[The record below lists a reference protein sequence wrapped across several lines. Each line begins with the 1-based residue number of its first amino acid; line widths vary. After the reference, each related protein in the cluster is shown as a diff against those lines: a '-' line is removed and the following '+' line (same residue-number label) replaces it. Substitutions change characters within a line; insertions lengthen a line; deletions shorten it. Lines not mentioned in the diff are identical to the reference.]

1 MADKKKAPA
10 RSAKSTAAAGKKVGR
25 KLTAA
30 KKPGRP
36 EAKLVAKKPV
46 GKAHSP
52 IKGKKPVAKTAG
64 TAAGVKP
71 VAKPL
76 QKPVAHKPAVAAPV
90 RAVAAA
96 MKPSGQKITA
106 PVPQQ
111 MTPKAVAEKA
121 AAARQLMTAQKKPV
135 NQRHG
140 FKASEFVVYPA
151 HGVGKIVAIEEQEIA
166 GMALE
171 LFVIN
176 FEKEKLT
183 LRVPTGKLA
192 SVGMRKL
199 AEEPVV
205 KKAMEILKGRARV
218 KRTMWSR
225 RAQEYV
231 AKINSGDLVSIAEV
245 VRDLYR
251 SEAQPEQSYSER
263 QLYEDAL
270 DRMARE
276 IAAVEKL
283 DERGAVQRITEVL
296 SKSARGRR
304 LAAEAEGGDA
314 ETRAALAGRES
325 QIESARWRWF
335 RAFFFV
341 GRGYGSLTSAC
352 GGSGGR
358 RRATGEPLAGDS
370 DLARV
375 LDVDVGSVAIL
386 DPAAHLDALAFE
398 AAEDLLQLGIG
409 AQHPRL
415 DAGGEVPPP
424 VAAEVDISP
433 RLGDRHLGDRAG
445 DDLVRIPPSQEIAR
459 RPRGAHRVCGAAPE
473 TRGLVAGDTLV
484 VHELAHARVAAGQAV
499 GAGVAGGEHFALHPN
514 ALAAVLD
521 KEMRKLAAV
530 SIACAPRGGD
540 RHRATLNERLQCGDG
555 RFLRRPRI
563 GARAEIR

>member
-1 MADKKKAPA
+1 MAEKKKAPAA

-30 KKPGRP
+30 KKPGRS
-36 EAKLVAKKPV
+36 EAKLVAKKPIA
-46 GKAHSP
+46 KAQTAVKAKS
-52 IKGKKPVAKTAG
+52 PVAKTAG
-64 TAAGVKP
+64 TTAPVKH
-71 VAKPL
+71 VAKPVP
-76 QKPVAHKPAVAAPV
+76 KVAHKAVAAKPAAPAQV

-96 MKPSGQKITA
+96 VKPAGQKITA
-106 PVPQQ
+106 PVPPQQHQ

-135 NQRHG
+135 SQRHG
-140 FKASEFVVYPA
+140 FKATEFVVYPA
-151 HGVGKIVAIEEQEIA
+151 HGVGKIVGIEEQEIA

-171 LFVIN
+171 LFVIS

-199 AEEPVV
+199 SEEPVV
-205 KKAMEILKGRARV
+205 KKAMETLKGRARV

-283 DERGAVQRITEVL
+283 DERGAVQRITDVL

-314 ETRAALAGRES
+314 ETRAA
-325 QIESARWRWF
+325 
-335 RAFFFV
+335 
-341 GRGYGSLTSAC
+341 
-352 GGSGGR
+352 
-358 RRATGEPLAGDS
+358 
-370 DLARV
+370 
-375 LDVDVGSVAIL
+375 
-386 DPAAHLDALAFE
+386 
-398 AAEDLLQLGIG
+398 
-409 AQHPRL
+409 
-415 DAGGEVPPP
+415 
-424 VAAEVDISP
+424 
-433 RLGDRHLGDRAG
+433 
-445 DDLVRIPPSQEIAR
+445 
-459 RPRGAHRVCGAAPE
+459 
-473 TRGLVAGDTLV
+473 
-484 VHELAHARVAAGQAV
+484 
-499 GAGVAGGEHFALHPN
+499 
-514 ALAAVLD
+514 
-521 KEMRKLAAV
+521 
-530 SIACAPRGGD
+530 
-540 RHRATLNERLQCGDG
+540 
-555 RFLRRPRI
+555 
-563 GARAEIR
+563 